1 MAKGK
6 KHQKGKKLLFQDLL
20 LEKVHRQKMDLM
32 KQDQGSKLPAGR
44 NLFTLRGKDWN
55 ANAQVAAIKSS
66 AARQAQVSIS
76 GVLFTVLLSM
86 REDRMRR
93 PFANA
98 EVKAASQE

>member
-1 MAKGK
+1 M
-6 KHQKGKKLLFQDLL
+6 FQDLL
-20 LEKVHRQKMDLM
+20 LEKVHRQKMDLK